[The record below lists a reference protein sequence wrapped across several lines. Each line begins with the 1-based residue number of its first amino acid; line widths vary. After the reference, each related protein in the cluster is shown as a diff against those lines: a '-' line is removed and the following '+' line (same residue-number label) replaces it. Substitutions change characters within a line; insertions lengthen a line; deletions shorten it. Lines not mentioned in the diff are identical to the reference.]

1 MIRKLGTVMKAL
13 RLPAWGLVVLAG
25 GGLAARADGRPEPV
39 VYTSKPPICC
49 ELAYFGYDWS
59 GFYAGGHAGVA
70 FTQTELVI
78 PGLGF
83 VAVQTGVDLIE
94 HTATGFAGGA
104 QIGWQKQWSN
114 IVAGVEASYT
124 ALDGDVSSGVTLFGT
139 PIRVSTDVSNLVLVV
154 GRLGYAQD
162 NMLAYLKAGYA
173 SADVD
178 FTFRAGT
185 SPPVVGST
193 SEREQGW
200 TAGVGFEYAFRENL
214 ILGIEYNYVG
224 LHVDHRAIAPEVA
237 ANDAGVDLQSIL
249 ARVTFKFGA
258 RPEVVPAK

>member
-1 MIRKLGTVMKAL
+1 MKAL
-13 RLPAWGLVVLAG
+13 RRLALAVLILSG
-25 GGLAARADGRPEPV
+25 GGLVARADGRPEPV

-49 ELAYFGYDWS
+49 ELAYYGYDWS

-70 FTQTELVI
+70 FAQSELTI
-78 PGLGF
+78 PGLGLF
-83 VAVQTGVDLIE
+83 AIDTGVDQIE
-94 HTATGFAGGA
+94 HTATGFAGGVH
-104 QIGWQKQWSN
+104 IGWQKQWSN

-124 ALDGDVSSGVTLFGT
+124 ALDGDVSSGITVFGT
-139 PIRVSTDVSNLVLVV
+139 PIRVSTDVSNLLLVV

-185 SPPVVGST
+185 SPPLVGSAG
-193 SEREQGW
+193 EREHGW

-224 LHVDHRAIAPEVA
+224 LHVDQPAIAPEVV

-249 ARVTFKFGA
+249 ARVTFKFGG
-258 RPEVVPAK
+258 RPDVVPAK